1 MLTCEVIKAI
11 RTDSIL
17 AAALGFV
24 WCVCIVRV
32 QVWSVLSLYC
42 TGGDHHKAQTGG
54 AIWSSLKP
62 SPGILKWRWGGLG
75 PLYDGCLREVDR
87 AQPQWADPLMVPH
100 TEEMDERPLITLT
113 KTHSCIHIDK
123 YTLRSHI

>member
-62 SPGILKWRWGGLG
+62 SPGILKWRWGGRGVWG
-75 PLYDGCLREVDR
+75 PS
-87 AQPQWADPLMVPH
+87 M
-100 TEEMDERPLITLT
+100 MDVSGKWTGHNHNGPTP
-113 KTHSCIHIDK
+113 
-123 YTLRSHI
+123 

>member
-1 MLTCEVIKAI
+1 MVLIKAFPW
-11 RTDSIL
+11 D
-17 AAALGFV
+17 FEMEV
-24 WCVCIVRV
+24 
-32 QVWSVLSLYC
+32 
-42 TGGDHHKAQTGG
+42 GG
-54 AIWSSLKP
+54 
-62 SPGILKWRWGGLG
+62 WGGLG